1 MGVDVTGELASPL
14 FSEKSGEG
22 EAFGVRCS
30 LWQHR
35 NAAKRVERGRTS
47 IVAGVRAD
55 VVLERKRQGCGSTV
69 GGDRP
74 LRRRTEQRA
83 RVKRATTGRRVIDGD
98 RAHRDLGQV
107 AISSLR
113 PGHSQSRKN
122 LVDSSIVLESDR
134 DFVRAERLG
143 SDADR

>member
-1 MGVDVTGELASPL
+1 MASLLRKKRGGERGV
-14 FSEKSGEG
+14 
-22 EAFGVRCS
+22 GVRCS

-35 NAAKRVERGRTS
+35 NAAKWVERGRTR

-55 VVLERKRQGCGSTV
+55 VVVERKRQGCGSTV

-74 LRRRTEQRA
+74 LRRRTEQRT

-113 PGHSQSRKN
+113 PGHGQSRKN
-122 LVDSSIVLESDR
+122 LVDRSIVLENDR
-134 DFVRAERLG
+134 DFGRAERLG
-143 SDADR
+143 SDADRYWGR

>member
-1 MGVDVTGELASPL
+1 
-14 FSEKSGEG
+14 
-22 EAFGVRCS
+22 VRRS

-35 NAAKRVERGRTS
+35 NAAKRVERGRTG

-55 VVLERKRQGCGSTV
+55 VVLEHKRHRCGSTV

-74 LRRRTEQRA
+74 LRRRTEQRT
-83 RVKRATTGRRVIDGD
+83 RVKRATTGRRVINGG

-113 PGHSQSRKN
+113 PGHGQSRKN
-122 LVDSSIVLESDR
+122 LVDRSIVLESDR
-134 DFVRAERLG
+134 DFVRAERLV